1 MRKPLKIIVKCRGS
15 NFWFCVYGRNGAIT
29 STSEMYTRKHNA
41 IKTAQ
46 TYIDNGLN
54 AIIYYRKLS

>member
-1 MRKPLKIIVKCRGS
+1 MTIQIRTHPYKKHW
-15 NFWFCVYGRNGAIT
+15 WFVVLGNNGKIT

-46 TYIDNGLN
+46 TYIDNGLK
-54 AIIYYRKLS
+54 AVIT